1 MRRTAVLLVSA
12 LGVVPLLAV
21 PAQAGG
27 RVLPHVFT
35 SDRDGDTEIYRVRA
49 DGRIVQLTRN
59 DVDDGDAVWS
69 PDGRELAFV
78 SGRDGDL
85 EVFVMDADGSDVRQL
100 THNTA
105 GPGSPA
111 ADYSPDWSPDGDA
124 LVFVSDR
131 DDPEGDVYRMAADGT
146 EVTRLTAT
154 PFVTDYSPSWSPN
167 GRHIAFGSTLAGFD
181 NPEVYRMRTDGS
193 GLRRLTRTADGVWD
207 DNPEYS
213 PDGRTIV
220 FSSNRGG
227 ADRDLYTMTATGG
240 QVRELTG
247 EDGVDEWFPTWT
259 PDGRRVLHWSLTLDG
274 TARDTAWIVDR
285 AGRDPRPLTSGES
298 NDSFP
303 DARP

>member
-1 MRRTAVLLVSA
+1 MRRTAVLLVST

-27 RVLPHVFT
+27 RVLPYVFT

-49 DGRIVQLTRN
+49 DGRVVQLTHN

-111 ADYSPDWSPDGDA
+111 GDFSPDWSPDGDA

-227 ADRDLYTMTATGG
+227 ADRDLYTMTANGG

-259 PDGRRVLHWSLTLDG
+259 PDGRRVVYWSLTLDG
-274 TARDTAWIVDR
+274 TVRDTAWIVDR
-285 AGRDPRPLTSGES
+285 AGGEPRPLTSGES